1 MSELAQNVV
10 RRAGRTG
17 VGVNLSA
24 ETCWNRT
31 MEMPIFPLNNVV
43 LFPGMMLPLHI
54 FEMRYREMIGRC
66 LEEKIP
72 FGVTLIEEGQEVGAV
87 ARPHPIGTA
96 ARIVRSERLED
107 GHMNITTVG
116 TQRFRILELHR
127 EHSYLTAHVTQHPVT
142 NGATRQAAELS
153 DRVRPQIIEYV
164 ELLAKASKT
173 KLQLDRLPE
182 DPLTLAFL
190 VAISLQVSAKDKQRL
205 LEAPG
210 VPDILALE
218 SRLLGRESRL
228 MQFMIDTGEAVRTM
242 NSGPTGCVF
251 PN

>member
-1 MSELAQNVV
+1 
-10 RRAGRTG
+10 
-17 VGVNLSA
+17 
-24 ETCWNRT
+24 

-66 LEEKIP
+66 LEEKIS
-72 FGVTLIEEGQEVGAV
+72 FGVTLIEEGQEVGGS
-87 ARPHPIGTA
+87 ARPSLIGTA

-107 GHMNITTVG
+107 GQMNITTVG
-116 TQRFRILELHR
+116 TQRFRILELHHD
-127 EHSYLTAHVTQHPVT
+127 HSYLTARVTQHPIT
-142 NGATRQAAELS
+142 NGATRQAAELG
-153 DRVRPQIIEYV
+153 DRVRPQVLEYV
-164 ELLAKASKT
+164 DLLSKASKT

-190 VAISLQVSAKDKQRL
+190 VAISLQISAKDKQRL

-218 SRLLGRESRL
+218 SRLLARESRL
-228 MQFMIDTGEAVRTM
+228 MQFMIDTSEAVRAM
-242 NSGPTGCVF
+242 NGGPTGYVF